1 MFGTTMKCVHTD
13 VGKAAGY
20 RNLELRE
27 LVRVGEKLAS
37 WRIQMVLK
45 AMGLGQ
51 SPSERV
57 QDQLLELRKRRSQ
70 RRREKTGIKG
80 IVIEIRREIRREAV
94 TKDEEETQKTRH
106 RPFQILLR

>member
-1 MFGTTMKCVHTD
+1 MKCVHID

-37 WRIQMVLK
+37 WRKQMVLK
-45 AMGLGQ
+45 TMGLGQ

-57 QDQLLELRKRRSQ
+57 QDQHLELRKRRSQ
-70 RRREKTGIKG
+70 RRRKKMGIKG
-80 IVIEIRREIRREAV
+80 IVIEIRREIRRGAV